1 VFTTRRLNLVPM
13 TPALADAERAG
24 TTSLSVALRAEVP
37 ADWPPELYDDDDL
50 ERMRRLLDDPAN
62 QGWTL
67 YYLIFR
73 AHAQRLV
80 GVAGFSGQPSTDH
93 VVEIGYSVL
102 RSEQRQGLA
111 TEAVGALLQF
121 AFREP
126 RVNAVVAETLPQLP
140 ESIRVLMHHGFRLSG
155 ETGRAGALRYCL
167 PRATYEAG
175 ARRVEP
181 GGLGTGRLSQP

>member
-1 VFTTRRLNLVPM
+1 MFTTRRLYLVPM
-13 TPALADAERAG
+13 TPTLTDAERAG

-37 ADWPPELYDDDDL
+37 AEWPPELYDVDDL

-67 YYLIFR
+67 YYLVFR
-73 AHAQRLV
+73 GPAHRLV
-80 GVAGFSGQPSTDH
+80 GVAGFSGQPSIDH
-93 VVEIGYSVL
+93 VVEIGYSLL

-126 RVNAVVAETLPQLP
+126 RVNAVLAETLPHLP
-140 ESIRVLMHHGFRLSG
+140 ASIGVLMRHGFRLSDQP
-155 ETGRAGALRYCL
+155 GRGGTLRYSL
-167 PRATYEAG
+167 PRATYEADV
-175 ARRVEP
+175 AR
-181 GGLGTGRLSQP
+181 GRSAGE